1 MNIEIDPKIVGA
13 RIRDIRKRLGM
24 SMSAFAERIDRD
36 EELKKTKSGTVSNW
50 ETGKNLPNNERLK
63 KIADLAG
70 ISVNELLYG
79 SLENFRYSVINE
91 LFEANFIHQRD
102 MKINNPEL
110 YSYFGGEDFKKII
123 YAKFEELN
131 LGYNDEEKMHE
142 VFRNAYNSK
151 LFGYAN
157 RKTEI
162 AFQLDQA
169 RRELDLN
176 LILEYFDREANYQ
189 EYLRKQS
196 SGEFVDALIEKEK
209 LVNLHLD
216 KIKLSDDEVK
226 MVQEVLEKI
235 RTRRNSK

>member
-1 MNIEIDPKIVGA
+1 MEIDRIALGNRIKSIRLEKSMNLKEFGYYIDNTSDSIVSRWEKGKSVPNA
-13 RIRDIRKRLGM
+13 KRLK
-24 SMSAFAERIDRD
+24 
-36 EELKKTKSGTVSNW
+36 L
-50 ETGKNLPNNERLK
+50 
-63 KIADLAG
+63 IANAG
-70 ISVNELLYG
+70 GITVNELLYG

-91 LFEANFIHQRD
+91 LFELNFIQSG
-102 MKINNPEL
+102 MKDAKPEL
-110 YSYFGGEDFKKII
+110 YHYFGGEDFKKTV
-123 YAKFEELN
+123 YDKFDNQE
-131 LGYNDEEKMHE
+131 LGYEDEEKMHE

-209 LVNLHLD
+209 LVSLHLD

>member
-1 MNIEIDPKIVGA
+1 MKNSIDPEIVGS
-13 RIRDIRKRLGM
+13 RIRIIRKGM
-24 SMSAFAERIDRD
+24 GLSMSAFAERINRILN
-36 EELKKTKSGTVSNW
+36 EKKIRSGTVSNW
-50 ETGKNLPNNERLK
+50 ETGKNLPNKERLK
-63 KIADLAG
+63 AIAEVGG

-91 LFEANFIHQRD
+91 LFELNFIQSG
-102 MKINNPEL
+102 MKESKPEL
-110 YSYFGGEDFKKII
+110 YHYLGGEEFKKQI
-123 YAKFEELN
+123 YDRFEKQE
-131 LGYNDEEKMHE
+131 LGYEDEEKMHE

-189 EYLRKQS
+189 EFKRKQK
-196 SGEFVDALIEKEK
+196 SGEFVDALSEKEK
-209 LVNLHLD
+209 PINIHLD
-216 KIKLSDDEVK
+216 GTKLSNGEVK
-226 MVQEVLEKI
+226 LLQGTIEEI
-235 RTRRNSK
+235 RTRRNNQ

>member
-1 MNIEIDPKIVGA
+1 METDKTLVGK
-13 RIRDIRKRLGM
+13 RINGIRKENGL
-24 SMSAFAERIDRD
+24 SMEEFGSLIDGASKG
-36 EELKKTKSGTVSNW
+36 LVNNW
-50 ETGKNLPNNERLK
+50 EKGVNLPNNKRIKL
-63 KIADLAG
+63 IATLG
-70 ISVNELLYG
+70 RISVNELLYG

-91 LFEANFIHQRD
+91 LFESNFIHQRD

-131 LGYNDEEKMHE
+131 LGYNDEEQMHE
-142 VFRNAYNSK
+142 VFEKTYNSK

-189 EYLRKQS
+189 EFIRKQS
-196 SGEFVDALIEKEK
+196 SGEFVGALIEKEK
-209 LVNLHLD
+209 PVNLLLD

-226 MVQEVLEKI
+226 LLQGTIETI
-235 RTRRNSK
+235 RNNRSN